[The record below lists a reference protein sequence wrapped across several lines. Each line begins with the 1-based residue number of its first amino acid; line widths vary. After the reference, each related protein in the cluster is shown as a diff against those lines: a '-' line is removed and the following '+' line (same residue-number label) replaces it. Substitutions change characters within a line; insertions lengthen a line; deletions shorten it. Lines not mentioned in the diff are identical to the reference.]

1 MKIRKRNWI
10 VVISYTRFLFTAEKL
25 IISVDT
31 KYYHTYALWHICLSN
46 RNNDHCKMKP
56 MQENN
61 ANKAI
66 DFEWEI
72 ELTEWV
78 LNDVWNR
85 KKNTTLIQ
93 INISAQTNLNNK
105 WLTIKIVKIIENTK
119 VFLHT

>member
-1 MKIRKRNWI
+1 
-10 VVISYTRFLFTAEKL
+10 
-25 IISVDT
+25 
-31 KYYHTYALWHICLSN
+31 
-46 RNNDHCKMKP
+46 